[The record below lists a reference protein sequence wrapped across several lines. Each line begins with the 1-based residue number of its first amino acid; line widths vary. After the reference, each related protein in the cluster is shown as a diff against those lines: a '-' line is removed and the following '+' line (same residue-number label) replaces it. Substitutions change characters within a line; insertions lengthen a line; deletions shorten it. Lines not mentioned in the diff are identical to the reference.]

1 MVGGQGL
8 GGRSSRKPSEYLG
21 MLRVQALAQ
30 LISITQMGRRLV
42 VALRSQTRKGQP
54 WGRNS
59 MSSPPQTEGEKSVLL
74 AGESPGGSWR
84 PGWGGSLVRR
94 PGRLLPCSA
103 LGLL

>member
-1 MVGGQGL
+1 M
-8 GGRSSRKPSEYLG
+8 YLG
-21 MLRVQALAQ
+21 ILRGQALAQ
-30 LISITQMGRRLV
+30 LVSITQMGRRLV
-42 VALRSQTRKGQP
+42 MALRSQTGKGQP

-59 MSSPPQTEGEKSVLL
+59 MSSPPQTEGEEKSVLL

-84 PGWGGSLVRR
+84 PGWGGGLVRG

>member
-1 MVGGQGL
+1 
-8 GGRSSRKPSEYLG
+8 

-42 VALRSQTRKGQP
+42 MALRSQTGKGQP

-59 MSSPPQTEGEKSVLL
+59 MSSPPQTEGEEKSVLL

-84 PGWGGSLVRR
+84 PGLGGGLVRC
-94 PGRLLPCSA
+94 PECLLPCSA

>member
-1 MVGGQGL
+1 M
-8 GGRSSRKPSEYLG
+8 YLG

-30 LISITQMGRRLV
+30 LVSITQMGRRLV
-42 VALRSQTRKGQP
+42 MALRSQTGKGQP

-84 PGWGGSLVRR
+84 PGLGGGLVRC
-94 PGRLLPCSA
+94 PECLLPCSA